1 MDTSPLRLDRGE
13 LSWATMSGRWVEG
26 GLPWGGGDEVLAADD
41 VRQAHRDVV
50 DAGGEQVERV
60 AVAAGQREVR
70 DVGVVDGD
78 LAAHHVAPG
87 RGAVGHPEA
96 QHRRPALGL
105 ERGLLLVG

>member
-26 GLPWGGGDEVLAADD
+26 GLPWGGGDEVLAPHD

-60 AVAAGQREVR
+60 TVAAGQREVG

-78 LAAHHVAPG
+78 LAAYQVGP
-87 RGAVGHPEA
+87 RRRAVGHPEA
-96 QHRRPALGL
+96 QHRRAALDL
-105 ERGLLLVG
+105 ER